1 MRLLRVGPRGSEK
14 PAALDSNGKIRDLS
28 SIISDV
34 DGVALAPDSLAKL
47 AATDLTSLPELDAKS
62 RIGACVAKPGKVICI
77 GLNYSDHAAE
87 AGMDLPTEPVVFM
100 KATSAVCGPNDSIEI
115 PRTSEKCDWEV
126 ELGVVIGSRAK
137 YISEDEVDSV
147 IAGYC
152 TGNDLS
158 ERAFQLERLGTWDK
172 GKSHDSF
179 APLGPYLVT
188 KDEIP
193 DPQNL
198 KLWTRINGETL
209 QNGNTSTMVFNVR
222 QIVAY
227 LSNFMTLEPGDV
239 ILTGTP
245 PGVGMGQKP
254 PRYLNAGDRVEI
266 GIEGLGEQDQTC
278 IQA

>member
-28 SIISDV
+28 SIINDV
-34 DGVALAPDSLAKL
+34 DGVALSPDSLAKL

-62 RIGACVAKPGKVICI
+62 RIGACVAKPSKVLCI

-254 PRYLNAGDRVEI
+254 PRYLKAGDRVEI

>member
-14 PAALDSNGKIRDLS
+14 PAALDSNRKIRDLS
-28 SIISDV
+28 SIINDV
-34 DGVALAPDSLAKL
+34 DGVALAPDSLAIL

-209 QNGNTSTMVFNVR
+209 QSGNTSTMVFNVR

-254 PRYLNAGDRVEI
+254 PRYLKAGDRVEI

>member
-28 SIISDV
+28 SIINDV
-34 DGVALAPDSLAKL
+34 DGVALAPDSLAIL

-254 PRYLNAGDRVEI
+254 PSYLKAGDRVEI

>member
-34 DGVALAPDSLAKL
+34 DGVALSPDSLAKL

-100 KATSAVCGPNDSIEI
+100 KATSAVCGPNDPIEI

-209 QNGNTSTMVFNVR
+209 QSGNTSTMVFNVR

-254 PRYLNAGDRVEI
+254 PRYLKAGDRVEI

>member
-14 PAALDSNGKIRDLS
+14 PAALDSNRKIRDLS
-28 SIISDV
+28 SIINDV
-34 DGVALAPDSLAKL
+34 DGVALAPDSLAIL

-254 PRYLNAGDRVEI
+254 PSYLKAGDRVEI

>member
-62 RIGACVAKPGKVICI
+62 RIGACVAKPGKVLCI

-87 AGMDLPTEPVVFM
+87 AGMALPTEPVVFM
-100 KATSAVCGPNDSIEI
+100 KATIAVCGPNDSIEI

-137 YISEDEVDSV
+137 YISEDDVDSV